1 MSCNCCLCLGA
12 ALARIE
18 GKLDSILKGERVI
31 MAQLDDALAA
41 LKKIDDA
48 TTQEA
53 ASLQQ
58 VSDNLDKL
66 IAGLGTTVPA
76 DVLAGLQAQADRV
89 QASADFAKALASK
102 GAPDPVPVPA
112 PPPVVPV

>member
-1 MSCNCCLCLGA
+1 MTCDCCLCLGYV
-12 ALARIE
+12 LARIE
-18 GKLDSILKGERVI
+18 GKLDSILKGEKVI

-53 ASLQQ
+53 GSLQQ
-58 VSDNLDKL
+58 VSDNLDTL
-66 IAGLGTTVPA
+66 IAKIGTTVPP

-102 GAPDPVPVPA
+102 GAPNPVPVPVPPPA
-112 PPPVVPV
+112 PPV